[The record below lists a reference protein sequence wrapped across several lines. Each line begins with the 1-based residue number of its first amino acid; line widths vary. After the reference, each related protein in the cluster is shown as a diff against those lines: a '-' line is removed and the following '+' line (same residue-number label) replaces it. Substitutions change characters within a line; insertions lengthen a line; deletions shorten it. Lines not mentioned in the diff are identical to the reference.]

1 MTVRCRIK
9 FDAQLW
15 SAVDRLCLDAGKT
28 IDEIAEE
35 AFRDL
40 LKKRLRPIGLRKALR
55 ESARMQPTNSNGRRK
70 ASVHH
75 LRRNG

>member
-1 MTVRCRIK
+1 MTVRRRIR
-9 FDAQLW
+9 FDERLW
-15 SAVDRLCLDAGKT
+15 SAVDRLRLDAGKT

-40 LKKRLRPIGLRKALR
+40 LKKRLRPVGLHDALR
-55 ESARMQPTNSNGRRK
+55 ESARMQPANSNGRRK